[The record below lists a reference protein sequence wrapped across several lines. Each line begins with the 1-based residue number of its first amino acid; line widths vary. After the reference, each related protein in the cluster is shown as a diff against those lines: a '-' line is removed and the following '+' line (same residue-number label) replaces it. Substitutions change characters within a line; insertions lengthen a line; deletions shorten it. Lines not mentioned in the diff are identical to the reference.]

1 MFDHLNFHFDTHSGV
16 VSVETLAKD
25 THGKPHYEYTY
36 DTAAHTG
43 TTYENSHYEVVEVSP
58 VKTEA
63 TTATVA
69 AVDTAVKKIVA
80 KDVVEKEQA
89 PVKEETTTQAVYTDQ
104 YGNRV
109 LSIEEQREVAFK
121 VCFFFISVIVAS
133 FAGLYI
139 YHRMSQSKVNAEKDK
154 QTL

>member
-63 TTATVA
+63 TTELLLPLTPLSRKSSPK
-69 AVDTAVKKIVA
+69 TSSKR
-80 KDVVEKEQA
+80 
-89 PVKEETTTQAVYTDQ
+89 
-104 YGNRV
+104 NRH
-109 LSIEEQREVAFK
+109 Q
-121 VCFFFISVIVAS
+121 
-133 FAGLYI
+133 
-139 YHRMSQSKVNAEKDK
+139 
-154 QTL
+154 